1 MSRMLTV
8 AAMGLALCAAEPL
21 RVVTVHAAGQAGS
34 KTAATSSQATAA
46 NQRPPDRALL
56 DQYCVTCHNDR
67 LKTGGLSLDKV
78 DVGDTRANAEVLE
91 KVIRKLRTG
100 QMPPMGRPRP
110 DEAAIDA
117 FAGSMEMQL
126 DRAAAQTPNA
136 GRVASHRL
144 NRGEYVNAIHD
155 MLALDINGAELLPGD
170 MAGFGF
176 DNNADV
182 LAITPGLMSR
192 YISAA
197 TKISRLAIGSPENR
211 PIMQVY
217 KLGFERR
224 DARAGEELP
233 FATHGG
239 LAVHHV
245 FPLDGEYV
253 FTIKLKRN
261 GTVSSI
267 DGIEEDEHQIEIRV
281 DHALIKRFTIG
292 GKFPGPDPGTLIAPP
307 EDDLEGRRLHDY
319 RVNADKDLELR
330 LPIKAGERLVSVAFT
345 DSAPSALENVRSARS
360 GALPGVDMLYIGGP
374 FNGTTPQ
381 ETLSRQ
387 AIFSC
392 RPRSGV
398 EEEPCARKIISTLE
412 KRAYRRPVTD
422 RDIEPLL
429 AIYKEGRAAT
439 NFDGGIERAIE
450 ALLSSP
456 KFLIRVEREPADVR
470 PGTVYR
476 LSDLELATR
485 LSFFLW
491 KSGPDDELIDIAA
504 RGALKEPAVLAKQ
517 VNRML
522 ADPRATRFMN
532 DFAEQWLQ
540 IRNISSLDPNGAL
553 FPGFDDTLRK
563 AMARETELFF
573 ESQVR
578 GDRPIPELLR
588 ANYSFLNEQLAQHYG
603 IDNIYGSHFRRVTL
617 TDENRFGL
625 LGHASILTITSY
637 ADRTSVVLRGK
648 WVLENLLGAPP
659 PPPPPNVPPL
669 KENTPGAKPTALR
682 ERMEQHRASPVCS
695 SCHARMDPLGFALEH
710 FDAVGQFRAN
720 DRGATINSNITLD
733 GKDIASPK
741 EFREALLAAG
751 HGREFVGNVVDK
763 LMTYALG
770 RGVTERDAPT
780 VRELVRDL
788 EKNDYRWSELV
799 QQIVRS
805 TPFQMRTAAGS
816 ETTATTT
823 TATRGQ

>member
-1 MSRMLTV
+1 MSRLFAV
-8 AAMGLALCAAEPL
+8 VAMGLGLCALEPL
-21 RVVTVHAAGQAGS
+21 RFAAVHAAGQTGARPV
-34 KTAATSSQATAA
+34 AASAQATRSA
-46 NQRPPDRALL
+46 PVPDRALL
-56 DQYCVTCHNDR
+56 DKYCVTCHSDR
-67 LKTGGLSLDKV
+67 LKTGGLTLENV
-78 DVGDTRANAEVLE
+78 DVADTRGNAEVLE
-91 KVIRKLRTG
+91 KIVRKLRTG

-110 DEAAIDA
+110 DDPTIDA
-117 FAGSMEMQL
+117 FASSMEAAL
-126 DRAAAQTPNA
+126 DRAAVQTPNA

-144 NRGEYVNAIHD
+144 NRIEYVNAIHD
-155 MLALDINGAELLPGD
+155 MLALDINGTELLPGD

-197 TKISRLAIGSPENR
+197 TKISRLAVGSPDNR

-267 DGIEEDEHQIEIRV
+267 DGIEEDEHQIEVRI
-281 DHALIKRFTIG
+281 DHALVKRFTIG
-292 GKFPGPDPGTLIAPP
+292 GKFPGPDPGILIAPP
-307 EDDLEGRRLHDY
+307 DDDLAGRQVHDY
-319 RVNADKDLELR
+319 RVNADKDLEVR

-345 DSAPSALENVRSARS
+345 DSAPSALENSRAARS
-360 GALPGVDMLYIGGP
+360 GLPGVDMLYVGGP
-374 FNGTTPQ
+374 FNGSIPQ
-381 ETLSRQ
+381 DTASRQ
-387 AIFSC
+387 AIFTC
-392 RPRSGV
+392 RPRTSA
-398 EEEPCARKIISTLE
+398 EEEPCARKIISALE

-422 RDIEPLL
+422 RDIDPLL
-429 AIYKEGRAAT
+429 VIYKEGRVAG
-439 NFDGGIERAIE
+439 NFDAGIERSIE

-456 KFLIRVEREPADVR
+456 KFLIRVEREPSDVK
-470 PGTVYR
+470 PGAVYR
-476 LSDLELATR
+476 LSDLELASR

-491 KSGPDDELIDIAA
+491 KSIPDDELIDIAA
-504 RGALKEPAVLAKQ
+504 RGSLKDSAVLARQ
-517 VNRML
+517 VGRMM
-522 ADPRATRFMN
+522 ADPKATRFMN

-540 IRNISSLDPNGAL
+540 IRNVFSLDPNGQL
-553 FPGFDDTLRK
+553 FPSFDDTLRK
-563 AMARETELFF
+563 SMVQETELFF

-578 GDRPIPELLR
+578 EDRPLLELLR
-588 ANYSFLNEQLAQHYG
+588 ANYTFLNDQLARHYG
-603 IDNIYGSHFRRVTL
+603 ISDVYGSHFRRVTL
-617 TDENRFGL
+617 KDENRFGL
-625 LGHASILTITSY
+625 LGQASILTTTSY

-669 KENTPGAKPTALR
+669 KENTPGQKPTALR
-682 ERMEQHRASPVCS
+682 ERMEQHRASPVCA
-695 SCHARMDPLGFALEH
+695 SCHSRMDPLGFALEH
-710 FDAVGQFRAN
+710 FDAVGQYRAN
-720 DRGATINSNITLD
+720 DRGAEINSNIMLD
-733 GKDIASPK
+733 GTAIASPK

-751 HGREFVGNVVDK
+751 HGREFVGNVVEK

-780 VRELVRDL
+780 VREFVRDL
-788 EKNDYRWSELV
+788 EKNGYKWSMLV

-816 ETTATTT
+816 QTTSAAT

>member
-1 MSRMLTV
+1 MSRLLAVT
-8 AAMGLALCAAEPL
+8 ALGLALCAMEPL
-21 RVVTVHAAGQAGS
+21 RVATLHAAAQS
-34 KTAATSSQATAA
+34 TARATAA
-46 NQRPPDRALL
+46 SAQGAPAPNRALL
-56 DQYCVTCHNDR
+56 DQYCVTCHNDKA
-67 LKTGGLSLDKV
+67 KTGGLSLENV
-78 DVGDTRANAEVLE
+78 NVGDASANADVLE
-91 KVIRKLRTG
+91 KVVRKLRTG

-110 DEAAIDA
+110 DDATIDA
-117 FAGSMEMQL
+117 FAGSLETAL
-126 DRAAAQTPNA
+126 DRAATQTPNA

-144 NRGEYVNAIHD
+144 NRVEYVNAIHD
-155 MLALDINGAELLPGD
+155 ILGLDINGAELLPGD

-197 TKISRLAIGSPENR
+197 TKISRLAIGSPDNR

-224 DARAGEELP
+224 EARAGEDLP

-245 FPLDGEYV
+245 FPLDGEYL

-267 DGIEEDEHQIEIRV
+267 DGIEEDEHQIEVRI
-281 DHALIKRFTIG
+281 DHALVKRFSIG
-292 GKFPGPDPGTLIAPP
+292 GKFPGPDPGILIAPP
-307 EDDLEGRRLHDY
+307 EDDLDGRRIHDY
-319 RVNADKDLELR
+319 RVNADKELEVR

-345 DSAPSALENVRSARS
+345 DSAPSALENARAARN
-360 GALPGVDMLYIGGP
+360 GGLPGVDMLYIGGP

-381 ETLSRQ
+381 DTPSRQ

-392 RPRSGV
+392 RPRADA

-412 KRAYRRPVTD
+412 KHAYRRPVTD
-422 RDIEPLL
+422 RDVDPLMV
-429 AIYKEGRAAT
+429 IYKEGRAAR
-439 NFDGGIERAIE
+439 NFDSGIERSIE

-456 KFLIRVEREPADVR
+456 KFLIRVEHEPTDVK
-470 PGTVYR
+470 PGAVYR
-476 LSDLELATR
+476 LNDLELATR

-491 KSGPDDELIDIAA
+491 KSVPDDELIDVAA
-504 RGALKEPAVLAKQ
+504 RGGLKDPAVVTKQ

-522 ADPRATRFMN
+522 ADAKATRFMN

-540 IRNISSLDPNGAL
+540 IRNVFSLDPNGQL
-553 FPGFDDTLRK
+553 FPTFDDSLRK
-563 AMARETELFF
+563 AMVQETELFF

-578 GDRPIPELLR
+578 DDRPIPELLR
-588 ANYSFLNEQLAQHYG
+588 ANYTFVNDQLAQHYG
-603 IDNIYGSHFRRVTL
+603 IGDIYGSHFRRMTL
-617 TDENRFGL
+617 KDENRFGL
-625 LGHASILTITSY
+625 LGQASILTTTSY

-669 KENTPGAKPTALR
+669 KENQPGQKPTALR
-682 ERMEQHRASPVCS
+682 DRMEQHRASPVCS

-710 FDAVGQFRAN
+710 FDAVGQYRAT
-720 DRGATINSNITLD
+720 DRGAEINANITLD
-733 GKDIASPK
+733 GKAIASPK

-751 HGREFVGNVVDK
+751 HGREFVATVVEK
-763 LMTYALG
+763 LLTYALG
-770 RGVTERDAPT
+770 RGVTERDGPI
-780 VRELVRDL
+780 VREFVRDL
-788 EKNDYRWSELV
+788 EKKDYKWSVLV
-799 QQIVRS
+799 QQIVHS
-805 TPFQMRTAAGS
+805 TPFQMRTAAG
-816 ETTATTT
+816 TDAAPATTT
-823 TATRGQ
+823 AARGQ

>member
-1 MSRMLTV
+1 MFRLLAITALGLT
-8 AAMGLALCAAEPL
+8 LCALEPL
-21 RVVTVHAAGQAGS
+21 RVATVHAAGQNGPR
-34 KTAATSSQATAA
+34 AAAASPQAAA
-46 NQRPPDRALL
+46 NSPALDRALL
-56 DQYCVTCHNDR
+56 DKYCITCHSDK
-67 LKTGGLSLDKV
+67 LKTGGLTLEHV
-78 DVGDTRANAEVLE
+78 DVNDLHGNAEVLE
-91 KVIRKLRTG
+91 KVVRKLRTG

-110 DEAAIDA
+110 AEVAIDT
-117 FAGSMEMQL
+117 FAGSMEAAL

-144 NRGEYVNAIHD
+144 NRVEYVNAIHD
-155 MLALDINGAELLPGD
+155 ILGLDINGTELLPGD

-197 TKISRLAIGSPENR
+197 TKISRLAVGSPDNR
-211 PIMQVY
+211 PIVQVY

-245 FPLDGEYV
+245 FPLDGDYV
-253 FTIKLKRN
+253 FTIRLKRN

-267 DGIEEDEHQIEIRV
+267 DGIEEAEHQIEVRI
-281 DHALIKRFTIG
+281 DHALVKRFSIG

-307 EDDLEGRRLHDY
+307 EDDLDGRRTHDY
-319 RVNADKDLELR
+319 RVNADKELEVR

-345 DSAPSALENVRSARS
+345 DSAPSALENARAARS
-360 GALPGVDMLYIGGP
+360 GLPGVDMLYVGGP
-374 FNGTTPQ
+374 FNGSTPQ
-381 ETLSRQ
+381 DTPSRQ
-387 AIFSC
+387 AILTC
-392 RPRSGV
+392 RPRTAA
-398 EEEPCARKIISTLE
+398 EEDACARKIISTLE
-412 KRAYRRPVTD
+412 KRAYRRPITD
-422 RDIEPLL
+422 RDVDPVMV
-429 AIYKEGRAAT
+429 IYKEGRAAGS
-439 NFDGGIERAIE
+439 FDSGIERAIE

-456 KFLIRVEREPADVR
+456 KFLIKVEREPSDVK
-470 PGTVYR
+470 PGSVYR
-476 LSDLELATR
+476 LNDLELATR

-491 KSGPDDELIDIAA
+491 KSVPDDELIDIAA
-504 RGALKEPAVLAKQ
+504 RGGLKDPAALARQ

-522 ADPRATRFMN
+522 ADPKATRFMN

-540 IRNISSLDPNGAL
+540 IRNIFSLDPNGQL
-553 FPGFDDTLRK
+553 FPTFDDSLRK
-563 AMARETELFF
+563 AMVQETALFF

-578 GDRPIPELLR
+578 DDRPIPELLR
-588 ANYSFLNEQLAQHYG
+588 ANYTFLNDQLARHYG
-603 IDNIYGSHFRRVTL
+603 ITDIYGSHFRRVAL
-617 TDENRFGL
+617 KDENRFGL
-625 LGHASILTITSY
+625 LGQASVLTTTSY

-669 KENTPGAKPTALR
+669 KENTPGQKPTALR

-710 FDAVGQFRAN
+710 FDAIGQYRAN
-720 DRGATINSNITLD
+720 DRGAEINSNITLD
-733 GKDIASPK
+733 GKAIASPK

-751 HGREFVGNVVDK
+751 HGREFVSTVVEK
-763 LMTYALG
+763 LLTYALG
-770 RGVTERDAPT
+770 RGVTERDAPA

-788 EKNDYRWSELV
+788 EKNNYKWSVLV
-799 QQIVRS
+799 QQIVHS
-805 TPFQMRTAAGS
+805 PPFQMRTAA
-816 ETTATTT
+816 ETEHTTATT
-823 TATRGQ
+823 ASRGQ

>member
-117 FAGSMEMQL
+117 FAGSMETQL

-381 ETLSRQ
+381 ETPSRQ

-751 HGREFVGNVVDK
+751 HGREFVGNVVEK